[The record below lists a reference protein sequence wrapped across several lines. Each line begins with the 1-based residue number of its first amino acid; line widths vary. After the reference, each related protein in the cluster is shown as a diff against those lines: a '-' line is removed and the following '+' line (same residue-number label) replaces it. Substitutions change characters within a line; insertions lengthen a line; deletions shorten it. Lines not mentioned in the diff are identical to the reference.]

1 MFLHWKPVDHPVR
14 VTSGLIN
21 QLIHKLTNQRF
32 DPQSRQFDEIRR
44 FAQALSC
51 RQRHSNPAQEKT
63 KQHKQSTSGQR
74 AQVRQW
80 RFGSQGSARPSRS
93 ESVEQ
98 LSCVAGPT
106 AAFAFLRQHQQRQQQ
121 QQQEEQTANS
131 KSKEQ
136 QKKKEKERKLATA
149 PRAPQRNTAAVS
161 VGAAEML
168 AASPHKTCDYLQ
180 FNGRGLRSF
189 SSRPF

>member
-1 MFLHWKPVDHPVR
+1 M
-14 VTSGLIN
+14 
-21 QLIHKLTNQRF
+21 
-32 DPQSRQFDEIRR
+32 
-44 FAQALSC
+44 
-51 RQRHSNPAQEKT
+51 
-63 KQHKQSTSGQR
+63 
-74 AQVRQW
+74 RQW

-189 SSRPF
+189 FPGHFDLQRQQQHPFHMFRPSDSRRKRIITAHRALQLPTSSRP